1 MRSLFVFIF
10 FSLFSYNLSSQDKV
24 LLSGLVKNVNQ
35 ESLVGINIYLT
46 SNKYVGTTSD
56 YTGNYS
62 LELSGEL
69 PIKLTF
75 SGIGYETTHITIEEY
90 GIINKDIMEE
100 RVARME
106 TTLDRHDSQI
116 TKLFSRVDE
125 TNKCIQKINN
135 SILQIK
141 WSVYGAI
148 GFYVV
153 TQVGLLEA
161 LRVI

>member
-1 MRSLFVFIF
+1 
-10 FSLFSYNLSSQDKV
+10 
-24 LLSGLVKNVNQ
+24 
-35 ESLVGINIYLT
+35 
-46 SNKYVGTTSD
+46 
-56 YTGNYS
+56 
-62 LELSGEL
+62 
-69 PIKLTF
+69 
-75 SGIGYETTHITIEEY
+75 
-90 GIINKDIMEE
+90 MEE
-100 RVARME
+100 RIARME

-125 TNKCIQKINN
+125 TNKCIQKNNN